1 MNEDDNVDIGTW
13 LINLEKEEDWYDDLD
28 NDAGVVDYEW

>member
-28 NDAGVVDYEW
+28 NDAGGVDYE